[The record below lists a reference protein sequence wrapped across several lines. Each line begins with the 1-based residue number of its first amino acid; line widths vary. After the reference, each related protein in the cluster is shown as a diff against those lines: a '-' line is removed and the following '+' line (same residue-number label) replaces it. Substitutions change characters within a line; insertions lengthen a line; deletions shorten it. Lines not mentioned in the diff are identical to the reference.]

1 MKFNSQVATIVKPLA
16 SANEMVDAGNL
27 IIMHKEGGCIKK
39 LSTEDMSKILKI
51 IHATPGA
58 EVPIKRQAG
67 SFNIDG
73 DIKEDPTGISDWT
86 MAKNT
91 AKPKAQISKMEV
103 DFISK
108 NSFDDLSKEE
118 IISGFQRLF
127 G

>member
-1 MKFNSQVATIVKPLA
+1 
-16 SANEMVDAGNL
+16 
-27 IIMHKEGGCIKK
+27 
-39 LSTEDMSKILKI
+39 
-51 IHATPGA
+51 
-58 EVPIKRQAG
+58 
-67 SFNIDG
+67 FNIDV